1 MKQNYFIQI
10 RTMTGWNANKST
22 NAMCAIVQ
30 QKLESVTIESLDDI
44 QKVLEWVSLW
54 CGTVNKQNPRSR
66 KLSASQIWETSNG
79 NFHFT
84 ISLENAEAFL
94 QVSFSPVRHQYHS
107 PSMMNELLEVN
118 DYVMPND
125 TRCNCKQ
132 WNPEKCKDG
141 DVIVHNERGDIIIV
155 KSVTDKISFYAY
167 LYHMEKDVCLEIHEN
182 GDGTGYGRP
191 DFHYATREEKMIL
204 DNELSVLGLKWN
216 PATLKFEKI

>member
-30 QKLESVTIESLDDI
+30 QKLENVTIESLDDI
-44 QKVLEWVSLW
+44 QKVLEWVSLS
-54 CGTVNKQNPRSR
+54 CDTVNKQNPRSR
-66 KLSASQIWETSNG
+66 KLSPSQILETSSG
-79 NFHFT
+79 NFHFV

-125 TRCNCKQ
+125 TRCHFKQ

-155 KSVTDKISFYAY
+155 KSVTDKLSFYAY

-182 GDGTGYGRP
+182 GDGTVYGRP